1 MNDELLRLFSIGKA
15 MKAKSALMVFCRW
28 KEPALKAKRGVV
40 PSKRPLK
47 VWYKEDMT
55 DSESRYGNCLCLHMW
70 SIYGCFCS
78 GSQACPGRSPV
89 LSISPPPP
97 PPGVRRLSAPPT
109 QTSVPLC
116 LLAAHAGLH
125 AESLHFNARLA
136 TFLQDISWL
145 PVKAV

>member
-1 MNDELLRLFSIGKA
+1 MVTACVYTCGPSMVVFAPGLRRAQDAHRCCQS
-15 MKAKSALMVFCRW
+15 V
-28 KEPALKAKRGVV
+28 
-40 PSKRPLK
+40 
-47 VWYKEDMT
+47 
-55 DSESRYGNCLCLHMW
+55 
-70 SIYGCFCS
+70 
-78 GSQACPGRSPV
+78 
-89 LSISPPPP
+89 P